1 MKIPDKSVFEQQNVF
16 GIGAETLRMLVIL
29 SEIPI

>member
-16 GIGAETLRMLVIL
+16 GIGAENTAYAL
-29 SEIPI
+29 SLIHI